1 MINLSEK
8 KEKGFISKNLTSYFF
23 PKSKIAEEFRKTRTT
38 LQFSS
43 KNKECQSL
51 LITSSGFGEGKTT
64 CMINLGVSLAQLG
77 KKVLIVDTDLRKPT
91 LHKTFNCKTEEGLT
105 SVLKGQA
112 RLEEVIGHTGIKTLD
127 ILPSGTIPQ
136 YPAELLSSSG
146 MKRVMAQLNTFYEY
160 ILYDTPPLL
169 EVTDTSI
176 LVNQCDGVLLV
187 IGYGKVSYK
196 KIREAKKVLE
206 LSGGKLLGSIFN
218 RKPNR

>member
-1 MINLSEK
+1 MNLSEK
-8 KEKGFISKNLTSYFF
+8 REQAFISRNLTSYFF
-23 PKSKIAEEFRKTRTT
+23 PKSKIAEEFRKARTT

-51 LITSSGFGEGKTT
+51 IITSAGFGEGKTT
-64 CMINLGVSLAQLG
+64 CTINLGVSLAQLG

-91 LHKTFNCKTEEGLT
+91 LHKTFNRKTEEGLT

-127 ILPSGTIPQ
+127 ILPSGPIPQ
-136 YPAELLSSSG
+136 YPAELLSSS
-146 MKRVMAQLNTFYEY
+146 VMRSVMNQVKSIYDY
-160 ILYDTPPLL
+160 VLYDTPPLL

-187 IGYGKVSYK
+187 TSYGKVSYK
-196 KIREAKKVLE
+196 NIREAKKVLE
-206 LSGGKLLGSIFN
+206 LSEGKLLGSILN
-218 RKPNR
+218 RRPS